1 MHALILGGAGS
12 AGRTLIRQLH
22 DGGGPPVAISVLS
35 RTATSVPGSTRVLS
49 GHYGELA
56 RTAEFRQYLAGVDVI
71 VHLADGLS
79 VLQQPGRAA
88 DATEAGRLVAAAE
101 RLAQAARAA
110 RVPHFVYVS
119 SI

>member
-12 AGRTLIRQLH
+12 AGRKLIRQLL
-22 DGGGPPVAISVLS
+22 DDGGPPVAISVVS
-35 RTATSVPGSTRVLS
+35 RTATSMPGGTRVLS

-56 RTAEFRQYLAGVDVI
+56 YTAEFRQYLAGVDVI

-88 DATEAGRLVAAAE
+88 EVTEADRLVAASE
-101 RLAQAARAA
+101 QLAQAARLA
-110 RVPHFVYVS
+110 RVPHF
-119 SI
+119 